1 MNQNIWELFFVLQG
15 IAEKNGMVSFGKDKE
30 NYSVTM
36 PDPQYAYSLDAN
48 VENFLRHNQQL
59 RVNDFFFFKKVAD

>member
-1 MNQNIWELFFVLQG
+1 
-15 IAEKNGMVSFGKDKE
+15 MVSFGKDKE

-59 RVNDFFFFKKVAD
+59 RVNDVDPMLS